1 MMTDEIKMIWK
12 EAALATQYPGI
23 HLERLKKIM
32 KSLSQ
37 EDR

>member
-1 MMTDEIKMIWK
+1 MTDEIEMFSK
-12 EAALATQYPGI
+12 EASLAAQYPGI

-37 EDR
+37 DV